1 MVVASASAAAGW
13 GSVVIT
19 SGAGGVITRDKR
31 IDTSSKNELRAVD
44 R

>member
-13 GSVVIT
+13 GSVVIA
-19 SGAGGVITRDKR
+19 SGAGGVIARAKR
-31 IDTSSKNELRAVD
+31 IDTSSKNEFRTVD